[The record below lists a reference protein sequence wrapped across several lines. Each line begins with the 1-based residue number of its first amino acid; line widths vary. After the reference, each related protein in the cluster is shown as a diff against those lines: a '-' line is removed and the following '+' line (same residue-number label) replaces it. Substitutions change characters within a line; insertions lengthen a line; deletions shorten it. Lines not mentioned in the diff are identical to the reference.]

1 MIRKASA
8 VWQGTG
14 KDGKGQLT
22 SDSGVLSSTPYSFKT
37 RFENEKGTNP
47 EELIAAAHAGCF
59 AMALSGQLGN
69 AGLTAQSL
77 EVTATVTLE
86 KLEAGF
92 TVTEVALDLLAKI
105 PGAPKDK
112 FETAANNAKAGCPI
126 SRLLNAK
133 ISLNARLEA

>member
-1 MIRKASA
+1 MPIRKAHARWEGSL
-8 VWQGTG
+8 
-14 KDGKGQLT
+14 KEGKGKVEF
-22 SDSGVLSSTPYSFKT
+22 GNGAFEGPYSFAS
-37 RFENEKGTNP
+37 RFESGAGTNP
-47 EELIAAAHAGCF
+47 EELLGAAHAGCF

-77 EVTATVTLE
+77 EVVCTITME

-92 TVTEVALDLLAKI
+92 TVVESALDLVAKI

-112 FETAANNAKAGCPI
+112 FDTAANNAKAGCPI

-133 ISLNARLEA
+133 VTLNSRLEA